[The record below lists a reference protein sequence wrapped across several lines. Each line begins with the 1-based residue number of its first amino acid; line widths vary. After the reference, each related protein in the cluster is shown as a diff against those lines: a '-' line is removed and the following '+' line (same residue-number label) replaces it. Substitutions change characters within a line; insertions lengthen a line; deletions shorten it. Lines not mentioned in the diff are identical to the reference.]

1 MTGKIFFRV
10 LRNSFGEAFLGS
22 RADLPSAK
30 APWLDSM
37 ELYPEAAKL
46 TEEYISRVSESRIE
60 IWDHIRPA
68 LPATGVTLGWVII
81 AGIVSYV
88 APFGSQQFVHPVA
101 DKIGM
106 VMAWAMVG
114 AAVFIVVELWR
125 SLPAKPLR
133 SDYEPERRLADCWEH
148 ILTCGV
154 MTDERAVK
162 VIRSALTRHEYTMSL
177 LATREAFKRR
187 SKLVWLVW
195 GQIAGLFAILMMGF
209 SVYQYASVHPECI
222 LPHNATIEQKKI
234 MQKCIDDVNAKQQ
247 KSAPQTTQRQVG

>member
-1 MTGKIFFRV
+1 MRGGKFFRV
-10 LRNSFGEAFLGS
+10 IINRFGEAFLGS

-37 ELYPEAAKL
+37 ERYPEAEKL
-46 TEEYISRVSESRIE
+46 TEDIVSQMLDNRVE

-101 DKIGM
+101 DKLGA
-106 VMAWAMVG
+106 VMALAMVG
-114 AAVFIVVELWR
+114 AAIFIVVELWR

-133 SDYEPERRLADCWEH
+133 NDYEPERRLADCWEH
-148 ILTCGV
+148 ILACGV
-154 MTDERAVK
+154 ITDELAVRM
-162 VIRSALTRHEYTMSL
+162 IRSAFTRHQYEMSL
-177 LATREAFKRR
+177 LATRESFKRR
-187 SKLVWLVW
+187 SRLVWLVW
-195 GQIAGLFAILMMGF
+195 GQIAGLFLILMMGF
-209 SVYQYASVHPECI
+209 SFYQYASVHPECI
-222 LPHNATIEQKKI
+222 LPHNATVEQTRL

-247 KSAPQTTQRQVG
+247 KSAPQPVQK